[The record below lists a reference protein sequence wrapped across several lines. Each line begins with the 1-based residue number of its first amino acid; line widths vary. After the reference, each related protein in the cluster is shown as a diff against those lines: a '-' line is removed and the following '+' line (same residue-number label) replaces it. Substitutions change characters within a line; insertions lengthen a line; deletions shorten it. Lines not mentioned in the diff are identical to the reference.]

1 MALRRTPRAG
11 AGTDDNVRAYD
22 GTPVTDRG
30 HVPADLARGFVD
42 EVTWFMSENKISR
55 ADLAQSMGVSP
66 GRVSQILSGDENL
79 TLRTLS
85 SVVAALGA
93 EVEVTLH
100 AVDGKADS
108 RAE

>member
-1 MALRRTPRAG
+1 MALRRSPRSR
-11 AGTDDNVRAYD
+11 AGTDDGLAISDRRPAATG
-22 GTPVTDRG
+22 GTP
-30 HVPADLARGFVD
+30 PDLVRSFVD

-85 SVVAALGA
+85 SVAAALGTEI
-93 EVEVTLH
+93 EVALH
-100 AVDGKADS
+100 AIDG
-108 RAE
+108 EEG